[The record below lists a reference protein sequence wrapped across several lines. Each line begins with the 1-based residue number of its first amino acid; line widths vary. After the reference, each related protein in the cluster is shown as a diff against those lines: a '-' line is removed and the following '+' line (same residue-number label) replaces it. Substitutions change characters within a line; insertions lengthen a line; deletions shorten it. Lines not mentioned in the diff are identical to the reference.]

1 MRHLPNVGEV
11 LTFNAQVFPE
21 KIGARDLTRA
31 MTFKLWNERACRFA
45 NALRGL
51 GLSKG
56 DRIAVLAYN
65 CLEWVEI
72 YAGAAK
78 AGLVI
83 VPINFR
89 LVGPEIQYIVDNC
102 RSRGADRAGRVAGA
116 IEDIRSNLSIKAAN

>member
-1 MRHLPNVGEV
+1 
-11 LTFNAQVFPE
+11 
-21 KIGARDLTRA
+21 

-45 NALRGL
+45 NALGGL

-83 VPINFR
+83 VPFNFG
-89 LVGPEIQYIVDNC
+89 LVVP
-102 RSRGADRAGRVAGA
+102 
-116 IEDIRSNLSIKAAN
+116 RSNISSTTAKPRR